1 VKQRHELDML
11 RERLE
16 ELNELGDHELEAGEG
31 SDEEDLIGEDT
42 PDESTETETDEVQTP
57 PGTASMTE
65 FENTSTGNLAQE
77 EENSFS
83 RSRAPEVHIESS
95 TLRHRRDKEE
105 LFKPTATSTALETK
119 TAEQLMTHNRTE
131 QEELTSSML
140 SMAAM
145 LKQQSR
151 AFAATLEGEKDIL
164 DRAAQGLDKNEL
176 GLETAQTKMGFLR
189 GVTEGKGWLSRI
201 ILYGTIAIL
210 WMFALFIML
219 VMPKLRF

>member
-11 RERLE
+11 AERLH
-16 ELNELGDHELEAGEG
+16 ELNELGDHGLEAEDG

-42 PDESTETETDEVQTP
+42 PDESTETETDEGHTP

-65 FENTSTGNLAQE
+65 FENRSIGNIEME
-77 EENSFS
+77 EGGTVPIS
-83 RSRAPEVHIESS
+83 REPEVQIESS
-95 TLRHRRDKEE
+95 TLRHRREKEE
-105 LFKPTATSTALETK
+105 LFKPTATSTALESK

-164 DRAAQGLDKNEL
+164 DRAVQGLDKNEL
-176 GLETAQTKMGFLR
+176 GLEAAQTKMGFLR
-189 GVTEGKGWLSRI
+189 GVTEGRGWLSRMI
-201 ILYGTIAIL
+201 MYGTIVIL
-210 WMFALFIML
+210 WMIALFIML